1 MPDADTPPEPEAD
14 WRTVKVGVRLAHLP
28 ERTGDWIA
36 DASAFD
42 AAGADALWL
51 DPDPESKWDVVALA
65 AALSVVTFRS
75 LLVVA
80 VPDSGG
86 SREGLARMLA
96 TITRLSRDRL
106 ALITEADH
114 RQYFADIAPDIRIFQ
129 RLPERHESFQ
139 DTTTDG
145 EPERWVSTSFP
156 QGRAAWRAARTDA
169 AERGIHGLLVPPD
182 PRLLDIL
189 RNPDE
194 PEGRRDLLLAQ
205 G

>member
-14 WRTVKVGVRLAHLP
+14 WRAVKVGVRLAHLP

-51 DPDPESKWDVVALA
+51 DPEPESQWDVVALA

-80 VPDSGG
+80 VPDSAGA
-86 SREGLARMLA
+86 REGLARMLA

-106 ALITEADH
+106 ALITETDH
-114 RQYFADIAPDIRIFQ
+114 GQDFADIAPDTRIFQ
-129 RLPERHESFQ
+129 RLPEKPESFV
-139 DTTTDG
+139 DTTA
-145 EPERWVSTSFP
+145 EQERWVSTSFP

-169 AERGIHGLLVPPD
+169 AERGVRGLLVPPD

-189 RNPDE
+189 RNPDD

>member
-14 WRTVKVGVRLAHLP
+14 WRAVKVGVRLAHLP

-51 DPDPESKWDVVALA
+51 DPEPESKWDVLALA

-80 VPDSGG
+80 VPDSAG
-86 SREGLARMLA
+86 SREGLARNLA

-114 RQYFADIAPDIRIFQ
+114 RQGFTDIAPDTPIFQ
-129 RLPERHESFQ
+129 RLPGQPESFQ
-139 DTTTDG
+139 DTTS
-145 EPERWVSTSFP
+145 EQERWVSTSFP
-156 QGRAAWRAARTDA
+156 QGRAEWRAARTDA
-169 AERGIHGLLVPPD
+169 AERGIRGMLVPPD

-189 RNPDE
+189 RNPND
-194 PEGRRDLLLAQ
+194 PDGRRDLLLAQ

>member
-1 MPDADTPPEPEAD
+1 MPDADTPPESEAD
-14 WRTVKVGVRLAHLP
+14 WRAVKVGVRLAHPP

-65 AALSVVTFRS
+65 AALSVVTVRS

-80 VPDSGG
+80 VPDSAD

-96 TITRLSRDRL
+96 TITRLSRGRL

-114 RQYFADIAPDIRIFQ
+114 RQDFADIAPDTPIFQ
-129 RLPERHESFQ
+129 QLPGQPESFQ
-139 DTTTDG
+139 DTTS
-145 EPERWVSTSFP
+145 EQERWVSTSFP
-156 QGRAAWRAARTDA
+156 QGRSAWRAARTDA
-169 AERGIHGLLVPPD
+169 AERGIRGLLVPPD

-189 RNPDE
+189 RNPDD
-194 PEGRRDLLLAQ
+194 PDGRRDLLLAQ